1 MTKRRSFRLA
11 SAADQDGRV
20 GGWIWHTRRAYR
32 GDGARI
38 EKLLSDA
45 DQDLYAEKAR
55 RVKRGIAAFHARRR
69 ARDLKPLNGTNE

>member
-1 MTKRRSFRLA
+1 MAEDEENPPLSASIGISF
-11 SAADQDGRV
+11 
-20 GGWIWHTRRAYR
+20 YR
-32 GDGARI
+32 GDGERI

-69 ARDLKPLNGTNE
+69 TPKT